1 MGILKNFMPFIF
13 EKNYYILR
21 FSSFARSGNIKL
33 LYTFF
38 TLLLCVNNYEYLLLY
53 LISSVIWGA
62 IEMFL
67 QIIGVRKISS
77 MFLTWNNKEY
87 TIIKPFNYLL
97 QGSMEAG
104 FIVIFGI
111 YFCDNSKYLIQSLL
125 LIFLH
130 TLFLS
135 YNQNISV
142 IHSKRLI
149 NKEFALLFLSLIT
162 IIDLIYIYTH
172 NDYRSLNIL
181 INMILVGTAWTIPH
195 VLMKTRQVITDTNI
209 NSLEIFIILA
219 FDVII
224 EIGFMYIPFYFI
236 TKLLI

>member
-1 MGILKNFMPFIF
+1 MGFFKSLIPFVF
-13 EKNYYILR
+13 KKNYYILR

-33 LYTFF
+33 LYTFI
-38 TLLLCVNNYEYLLLY
+38 TLFLCLNNYEYYLLY
-53 LISSVIWGA
+53 LISSISWGA

-67 QIIGVRKISS
+67 QVIGVRKISS

-104 FIVIFGI
+104 FIIIFGI
-111 YFCDNSKYLIQSLL
+111 YFCDNPEYLNISLL
-125 LIFLH
+125 LIFFH
-130 TLFLS
+130 TLILS
-135 YNQNISV
+135 YNQDISE

-162 IIDLIYIYTH
+162 IIDIIYIYTFR
-172 NDYRSLNIL
+172 DFRSIKIL
-181 INMILVGTAWTIPH
+181 FNMILVGTFWTLPH
-195 VLMKTRQVITDTNI
+195 VIMKTRRVITDTNI
-209 NSLEIFIILA
+209 NFLEIFIILA